1 MALPKEPRQ
10 KMINLMYLVLTA
22 LLALNVSAEIL
33 NAFKTVNSTLEK
45 SSGLAD
51 IKINQIFK
59 SFESKMTDPNT
70 VTADKAKKWNA
81 KAKEAQTRAEGVY
94 KEIQGYKDLLL
105 KEADFDPKDSSY
117 KLDNLDIATRIFVEN
132 KKGKDLE
139 QKLKNLREK
148 LLNIDPEIRAQFANS
163 LPIDL
168 TPPKVQN
175 IANQGDWSSSYFRMV
190 PTVAA
195 ITILSKFQNDVRNS
209 ESQIVE
215 FCHKKVGEVEIVYDK
230 FQVIANS
237 SSSYMMPNEEFVINA
252 GIGAYSSK
260 AIPTI
265 TVNGAAATRT
275 PNGDYELKTKAEGS
289 PGEYQKTVVVSYTD
303 PNTGLP
309 ATVNKIIKYTVGSPS
324 GLTVSTDKTR
334 VFYQGLENPVSVT
347 GSGGGEMIDLKIEGA
362 GASVSPAPGGRKGQ
376 FIATFTQTGKVT
388 VTATDRK
395 NNTTTRFEIPVK
407 RVPDPLATVGGIASG
422 SMPANRLR
430 AQQGVIATL
439 GDFVFEG
446 VKFDVVSYFIMITG
460 PNIPEPVMDEVNGPA
475 FSTAIRNALN
485 RVGSGDQMII
495 GNIKVR
501 QQGPGGTSRVLPQG
515 ITILVD

>member
-33 NAFKTVNSTLEK
+33 NAFKTVNSTLEN
-45 SSGLAD
+45 SSGLAQT
-51 IKINQIFK
+51 KINGIFK
-59 SFESKMTDPNT
+59 SFETKMTDPNV
-70 VTADKAKKWNA
+70 VTAEKAKVWNA
-81 KAKEAQTRAEGVY
+81 KADNARQLAEAVY
-94 KEIQGYKDLLL
+94 KEIQGYKELIL
-105 KEADFDPKDSSY
+105 KESDFDKTDSSF
-117 KLDNLDIATRIFVEN
+117 KMDNLDIATRIFVEE
-132 KKGKDLE
+132 KKGKQLE
-139 QKLKNLREK
+139 QRLKDLREK
-148 LLNIDPEIRAQFANS
+148 LLSIDPDIRKQFENT

-168 TPPKVQN
+168 TPPKVEN
-175 IANQGDWSSSYFRMV
+175 IANKGDWSSSYFRMV

-209 ESQIVE
+209 EAQIVE
-215 FCHKKVGEVEIVYDK
+215 YCHKKVGEVELVYDK

-265 TVNGAAATRT
+265 TVGGASATRT
-275 PNGDYELKTKAEGS
+275 PNGDYELKTKAES
-289 PGEYQKTVVVSYTD
+289 TPGEYSKTVVVSYTD
-303 PNTGLP
+303 PNTGQP

-347 GSGGGEMIDLKIEGA
+347 GSGGGELVDLDIQGA
-362 GASVSPAPGGRKGQ
+362 GAVVRPGERKGA

-388 VTATDRK
+388 VIAKDRR
-395 NNTTTRFEIPVK
+395 NNKETRFEIPVK

-446 VKFDVVSYFIMITG
+446 VKFDVVSYFVMVTG
-460 PNIPEPVMDEVNGPA
+460 PNIPEPVMDEVNGAA
-475 FSTAIRNALN
+475 FSSAIRNALN
-485 RVGSGDQMII
+485 KVGTGDQLII

-501 QQGPGGTSRVLPQG
+501 QQGSTGTSRVLPQG